1 MNTDRILTISANAPL
16 VTAVSGNESTSVKS
30 PKETISAFPKQC
42 INYSQTAKVLL
53 IKQGIPIPSERQINT
68 LAVKIR
74 RKFQGA
80 TPMIGKQGGKY
91 ILVEELI
98 PLLLTPEFKGRLRRD
113 ALVNAIQKA
122 SHILEPLKP

>member
-1 MNTDRILTISANAPL
+1 MNTDRFLTISGKEHLA
-16 VTAVSGNESTSVKS
+16 TDVSGNESQSVQS
-30 PKETISAFPKQC
+30 VPPKQF

-53 IKQGIPIPSERQINT
+53 IKQGILVPSERQINT
-68 LAVKIR
+68 LAVRIR

-80 TPMIGKQGGKY
+80 TPMIGKQGRKY

-122 SHILEPLKP
+122 SHILEPSKA